1 MLDLDRRW
9 QAWRESLQAWEDA
22 LGAELAQQRRRFR
35 YTLIR
40 HRVRFEREIR
50 RLHREQRIAW
60 WDYLRKARPAV
71 VLTAPIIYG
80 LLPFFLL
87 MDLAV
92 TLYQAICFPIYGIQK
107 AKRAD
112 FMANDRGH
120 LAYLN
125 IIERV
130 NCLYCGYAN
139 GVARYVR
146 EVASRTEQ
154 YWCPI
159 KHTRHLEGV
168 TDRYWAFLDYGDAP
182 RWPQDLEDLR
192 RALREDAVLD
202 EVHFSA
208 ASAAENQSAS
218 AADGASEKDRV

>member
-22 LGAELAQQRRRFR
+22 LSAELAQQRRRFR

-40 HRVRFEREIR
+40 HRVRFEREVR
-50 RLHREQRIAW
+50 KLHRERRIAW
-60 WDYLRKARPAV
+60 WNYVRRVRPAV
-71 VLTAPIIYG
+71 LLTTPIIYG

-87 MDLAV
+87 IDLAV

-107 AKRAD
+107 AKRGD
-112 FMANDRGH
+112 FIANDRGH

-125 IIERV
+125 FIERI

-159 KHTRHLEGV
+159 KHTRQLEGV
-168 TDRYWAFLDYGDAP
+168 TDRYWNFFDYGDAQ

-192 RALREDAVLD
+192 RALQDGAAPDAV
-202 EVHFSA
+202 HFTAESDAVPQSSSA
-208 ASAAENQSAS
+208 AGDAAA
-218 AADGASEKDRV
+218 KDQA

>member
-9 QAWRESLQAWEDA
+9 QAWRDSLQAWEDA

-40 HRVRFEREIR
+40 HRVRFERE
-50 RLHREQRIAW
+50 
-60 WDYLRKARPAV
+60 
-71 VLTAPIIYG
+71 
-80 LLPFFLL
+80 
-87 MDLAV
+87 
-92 TLYQAICFPIYGIQK
+92 
-107 AKRAD
+107 
-112 FMANDRGH
+112 
-120 LAYLN
+120 
-125 IIERV
+125 
-130 NCLYCGYAN
+130 
-139 GVARYVR
+139 
-146 EVASRTEQ
+146 VASRTEQ

-159 KHTRHLEGV
+159 KHTRQLEGV

-208 ASAAENQSAS
+208 ASAAENQSSS